1 MSEENVEIVQG
12 VRTSVTVRSKTRQR
26 TLDERIIVRF
36 PALVWVIRSAW
47 SRLPPRSR
55 LRRALVSRIMRQGS
69 EAANRRDFDL
79 LFVFFDPEIEL
90 KFDESPVDGF
100 VPPDLRGMNCGH
112 EAYRRV
118 WEAMIETMED
128 FRIEL
133 DDVIDF
139 GDRLLTTGRV
149 MGHGSASGA
158 PVSQPVFQVFTLRRG
173 FVIRQDEFVD
183 RDKALEAAGLS
194 E

>member
-1 MSEENVEIVQG
+1 MEIAQG
-12 VRTSVTVRSKTRQR
+12 VRTPVTVRSKTRRR
-26 TLDERIIVRF
+26 TLDERLIVRF
-36 PALVWVIRSAW
+36 PALVRVMLSAW

-55 LRRALVSRIMRQGS
+55 LRRTLLSRYMRQVC
-69 EAANRRDFDL
+69 EAANRRDFEL
-79 LFVFFDPEIEL
+79 QFVFFDPEIEL

-100 VPPDLRGMNCGH
+100 VPPDLRGVNRGH

-139 GDRLLTTGRV
+139 GDRLLNTGRF

-158 PVSQPVFQVFTLRRG
+158 PVSQTLFQVFTLRRG